1 MKNMYKKSEDASKEA
16 AKRKDDALSATLE
29 KSAKNMSSRKA
40 RKFEEPEIESNIPKK
55 RVKVDEENN
64 EEEISEKP
72 KKKKKKKQRESSP
85 QVDEEVQEEVVEKK
99 VKKKKN
105 KKQKEEEMV
114 EEVKS
119 ELEEVS

>member
-72 KKKKKKKQRESSP
+72 KKKKKKKQ
-85 QVDEEVQEEVVEKK
+85 
-99 VKKKKN
+99 
-105 KKQKEEEMV
+105 KEEEMV

-119 ELEEVS
+119 ELEEVSIKKKKKKDKKR